1 MRLVTVSVFSL
12 LKKNFYKGRTPR
24 ISQWSASQLTRVKCL
39 NFRGDRHQRTEKKPN
54 FYSKKHQNLSYE
66 IQTRV
71 WAALLP
77 DQLTFRTLIGFLII
91 RAERG
96 SIDWSPRS
104 PLPWRRLIQWEG
116 GLMGIEFLKYLL
128 AASRVSIDRHSAENL
143 QTNRLFNIRIEL
155 REQRENQLFDAQE
168 INK

>member
-1 MRLVTVSVFSL
+1 MVT
-12 LKKNFYKGRTPR
+12 
-24 ISQWSASQLTRVKCL
+24 SQLMRVKCL
-39 NFRGDRHQRTEKKPN
+39 KFRGDRH

-77 DQLTFRTLIGFLII
+77 DQLTFWTLIGFLII

-104 PLPWRRLIQWEG
+104 PLPWRRLIQWGG

-128 AASRVSIDRHSAENL
+128 AVLIVTLQKTSKQVVCLIFVSSSESRGKISSVMHRKSTNTHRKWPKILLNDNL
-143 QTNRLFNIRIEL
+143 TSPPGICW
-155 REQRENQLFDAQE
+155 
-168 INK
+168 